1 MKSIFLTF
9 LLVFSFAVVKAQ
21 VVPYDLNSPDG
32 NVTITI
38 RQSEKNK
45 GLTYDVKFHGETVV
59 LDSRLGVVFN
69 GNNWSEKLQVKG
81 ITTTSKD
88 TVWIPVYGKRSEYRD
103 HYNGAQVS
111 LMKPQKKDTIY
122 LDIEIRA
129 YNEGIAFRYVF
140 PERPK
145 GGPGLRIT
153 EDLTEF
159 TFPKKTKAWFT
170 RRAQTEYKLLPLKG
184 WKHEAE
190 RPLTMVLPNGYY
202 VSLTE
207 ADQMDFPR
215 TKFKLDKKKHNTVKC
230 SVYDAVDEIAP
241 FRTPWRVIMPAQR
254 AGELL
259 ENNYLILNLNDPC
272 ALKNTSWIKPGKVMR
287 EVTLTTKG
295 AKELVDFAAKNG
307 LQYIEFDAGWY
318 GYEYH
323 KSSDATTLTL
333 DPNRSKGP
341 LHLQEIINYAGKK
354 DIGVIVYVNQRA
366 LQKQLDEILPLYS
379 SWGVK
384 GIKFGFVHV
393 GSYRWTTWLHDAI
406 KKCADNHLMVDIH
419 DEYRPTGFSRTYPN
433 LMTQEG
439 IRGNEE
445 FPDATHN
452 TVLPFTRFVAGAADY
467 TVCYYS
473 QDFDNKYKDPE
484 EKAKARVLHTTSAHQ
499 LALPVVYYSPWQFLY
514 WYDKPS
520 DIQGEPELEFF
531 KVVPTVWDDTKVLM
545 GEPGKFVSIARRSGD
560 EWFMG
565 TITNNDK
572 RELKIPLDF
581 LEQGTKYQATVYFDD
596 PSIKTR
602 TKVGIKTITVDSST
616 VLDVKLMPSGGEAM
630 WIRPLE

>member
-1 MKSIFLTF
+1 MNKLIFSILVFVTTSGLSAQNFLYELSSPDKSI
-9 LLVFSFAVVKAQ
+9 VVN
-21 VVPYDLNSPDG
+21 LHSP
-32 NVTITI
+32 
-38 RQSEKNK
+38 EKGE
-45 GLTYDVKFHGETVV
+45 GLTYDVVFHGKPVV
-59 LDSRLGVVFN
+59 LNSRLGVIFN
-69 GNNWSEKLQVKG
+69 GNNWSEKVQSYG
-81 ITTTSKD
+81 IAVSSKD
-88 TVWIPVYGKRSEYRD
+88 TVWIPVYGERSEYRD
-103 HYNGAQVS
+103 HYNEAVIS
-111 LMKPQKKDTIY
+111 LIKPRKRDTLH
-122 LDIEIRA
+122 LDIEVRA
-129 YNEGIAFRYVF
+129 YDEGIAFRYVF

-159 TFPKKTKAWFT
+159 SFPKKTMAWFT
-170 RRAQTEYKLLPLKG
+170 PRAQTEYKLLPLKG
-184 WKHEAE
+184 WKKEAE
-190 RPLTMVLPNGYY
+190 RPLTLALSNGYY

-215 TKFKLDKKKHNTVKC
+215 TKFKLDKKKGNTVKC

-241 FRTPWRVIMPAQR
+241 FRTPWRVIMPAQKP
-254 AGELL
+254 GDLL
-259 ENNYLILNLNDPC
+259 EHDFLILNLNEPC

-295 AKELVDFAAKNG
+295 AKELVDFAVENG

-323 KSSDATTLTL
+323 KSSDASTITI
-333 DPNRSKGP
+333 DPGRSKGP
-341 LHLQEIINYAGKK
+341 LDMQDIINYAGKK
-354 DIGVIVYVNQRA
+354 NIGVIVYVNQRA
-366 LQKQLDEILPLYS
+366 LQKQIDEILPLYS
-379 SWGVK
+379 SWGIK

-393 GSYRWTTWLHDAI
+393 GSYRWTTWLHDAV

-467 TVCYYS
+467 TVCYYK

-484 EKAKARVLHTTSAHQ
+484 AKAKARILHTTSAHQ

-520 DIQGEPELEFF
+520 DSMGEPETEFF
-531 KVVPTVWDDTKVLM
+531 RVVPTVWDDTKVLA

-560 EWFMG
+560 EWFIG
-565 TITNNDK
+565 TITNNEGRK
-572 RELKIPLDF
+572 LKIPLDF
-581 LEQGTKYQATVYFDD
+581 LDKGKKYIASLYEDNSSV
-596 PSIKTR
+596 KTR
-602 TKVGIKTITVDSST
+602 TKVSIRRFPVDSST
-616 VLDVKLMPSGGEAM
+616 ILDVKLLPSGGQAV
-630 WIRPLE
+630 WLRPVK